1 MCIHWSRVLSHSES
15 SSEPPSGSTDGSP
28 SGATFQEQLKVLRQ
42 EQSNQALP
50 GLIATWIALPLVMAS
65 PIFLGAPWWSVFFLW
80 PVIGWLQYRIVIS
93 GHEAVHKTLCYP
105 EGLNEFFGITGQAL
119 VGVNFAAY
127 RLQHMDHH
135 KAAESEQDPDSHIYR
150 GIVETPRGLRRTLVW
165 TAGTL
170 FEILVKIRQ
179 KGTGGYGSKRKVS
192 DKVKRDKV
200 LHTGLVLLLQ
210 SSILVATGFG
220 LAHMMSVDLI
230 EMVDKGFVG
239 WAHILIGLPA
249 GYLLFWF
256 GPLAVFAVFLNRS
269 RILIE
274 HGLPLALA
282 KEMPEGWGGKR
293 IPTVDIVPGRL
304 EQELFAPFSFNY
316 HCAHHLFMAVP
327 HYNLAKLRALCI
339 EHKVSGYHE
348 IQGSYLQALMRTM
361 RV

>member
-1 MCIHWSRVLSHSES
+1 MSSR
-15 SSEPPSGSTDGSP
+15 SEPSEA
-28 SGATFQEQLKVLRQ
+28 ATFQQELKALRQ
-42 EQSNQALP
+42 EERNSSLP
-50 GLIATWIALPLVMAS
+50 GLIATWIALPAVMAA
-65 PIFLGAPWWSVFFLW
+65 PVLLGAPWWSVFILW
-80 PVIGWLQYRIVIS
+80 PLIGWLQYRIVIS

-105 EGLNEFFGITGQAL
+105 LALNEFFGVTGQAL

-127 RLQHMDHH
+127 RLQHIDHH
-135 KAAESEQDPDSHIYR
+135 KAAESEQDPDAHIYR

-165 TAGTL
+165 TVGTL

-179 KGTGGYGSKRKVS
+179 KGTGGYGTKRQVS

-200 LHTGLVLLLQ
+200 LHTGLVLLFQ
-210 SSILVATGFG
+210 ASILVATGFG
-220 LAHMMSVDLI
+220 LAHMLSVDLI

-239 WAHILIGLPA
+239 WAHILIGLPS

-282 KEMPEGWGGKR
+282 KTMPEGWGGRR
-293 IPTVDIVPGRL
+293 IPTVDIVPNRI

-327 HYNLAKLRALCI
+327 HYNLPKLRALCLK
-339 EHKVSGYHE
+339 HGVDGYHE
-348 IQGSYLQALMRTM
+348 IQGSYLQALVRTM